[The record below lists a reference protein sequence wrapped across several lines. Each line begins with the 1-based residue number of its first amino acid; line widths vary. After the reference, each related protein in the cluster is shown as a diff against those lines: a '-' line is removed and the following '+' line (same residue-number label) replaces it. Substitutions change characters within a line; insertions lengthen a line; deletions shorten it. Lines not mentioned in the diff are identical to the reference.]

1 MSQNLTN
8 VYAYLRDSFEDVN
21 MMFAKP
27 VSYIKTLVGP
37 DIQKVIFVYKE
48 VNIKEQHTKYE
59 ASNCYKCN
67 SCNSF

>member
-8 VYAYLRDSFEDVN
+8 VYAYLRDTFEDVD

-37 DIQKVIFVYKE
+37 DIQKVIFVFKE
-48 VNIKEQHTKYE
+48 VNIQEQRTMKLQI
-59 ASNCYKCN
+59 AQI
-67 SCNSF
+67 